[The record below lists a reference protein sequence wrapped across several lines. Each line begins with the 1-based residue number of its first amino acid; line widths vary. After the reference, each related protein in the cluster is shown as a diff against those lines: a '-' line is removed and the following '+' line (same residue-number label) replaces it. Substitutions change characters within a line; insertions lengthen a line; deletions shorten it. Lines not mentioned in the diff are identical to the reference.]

1 MFKQSDL
8 FVEISDEPIS
18 TEKLPTHHSLEFC
31 IMPPIQFLYKIKPF
45 QIIGNNAL
53 NELYGVER
61 GEERKV
67 FIRNEQFETSTTD
80 YLEK

>member
-1 MFKQSDL
+1 
-8 FVEISDEPIS
+8 
-18 TEKLPTHHSLEFC
+18 
-31 IMPPIQFLYKIKPF
+31 MPPIKFLYKIKPF
-45 QIIGNNAL
+45 QSIGNNAL

-67 FIRNEQFETSTTD
+67 FIRNEQFETTTTD